1 MTISDIM
8 FFFDLETTVVVYTSD
23 GEKYTGVITG
33 VENDFET
40 DSGIDEIELYSGGS
54 YSLSIEIPD
63 IKKIEKAQQ
72 AR

>member
-1 MTISDIM
+1 M
-8 FFFDLETTVVVYTSD
+8 ETTVVVYTSD

-63 IKKIEKAQQ
+63 IKKIENAQQ

>member
-8 FFFDLETTVVVYTSD
+8 IFFDLETTVVVYTSD

-63 IKKIEKAQQ
+63 IKKIENAQQ

>member
-8 FFFDLETTVVVYTSD
+8 TFFDLETTVVVYTSD
-23 GEKYTGVITG
+23 SKQYTGVITG

-63 IKKIEKAQQ
+63 IIKIEKAQQ

>member
-8 FFFDLETTVVVYTSD
+8 IFFDLETTAVVYTSD